1 MFGACAGWG
10 LMSPVGKDAMLH
22 GFDGITMVSF
32 RVAGACLLFWIA
44 SLFAPKEQVPWRDR
58 LMFIG
63 AALTGLLFNQC
74 CFTIGLSITSPINA
88 SIVTTS
94 MPIFAMI
101 LAALILREPIT
112 GKKALGV
119 LMGCSGALILILSS
133 AAHADARVGDI
144 RGDLLCLFAQFSF
157 ALYLSLFNPL
167 IKRYNVFTVNKYMF
181 SWATLMLLPLSS
193 YHVYGVIS
201 QPIPLLT
208 WIEVGYVVV
217 CGTFFCYI
225 LTMIGQRTL
234 RPTVVSVYNY
244 VQPIVAVAASL
255 IMMANA
261 AAPLNTAASPGT
273 AAASSYDEFSILAG
287 MDNGDTDIDIN
298 MDGQFDVKDCFYL
311 MAYDYRKELEPAIEN
326 NILSIADFDMS
337 GSVDHADSDILLK
350 YLVTRKKA
358 KGLASLIARGYER
371 EIATEAL
378 EATLASTPKNV
389 EEESLKK
396 DFFIAKN
403 KFLKF
408 EDLYI
413 RKQKIFAYLA
423 RKGYKY
429 EDIKRVI
436 EEEYN
441 EA

>member
-193 YHVYGVIS
+193 CHVYGVIS

-255 IMMANA
+255 IMGISTMK
-261 AAPLNTAASPGT
+261 LTHV
-273 AAASSYDEFSILAG
+273 LAVVLVFCG
-287 MDNGDTDIDIN
+287 VWLV
-298 MDGQFDVKDCFYL
+298 VKSKS
-311 MAYDYRKELEPAIEN
+311 RK
-326 NILSIADFDMS
+326 D
-337 GSVDHADSDILLK
+337 
-350 YLVTRKKA
+350 
-358 KGLASLIARGYER
+358 
-371 EIATEAL
+371 
-378 EATLASTPKNV
+378 
-389 EEESLKK
+389 
-396 DFFIAKN
+396 
-403 KFLKF
+403 
-408 EDLYI
+408 
-413 RKQKIFAYLA
+413 
-423 RKGYKY
+423 
-429 EDIKRVI
+429 I
-436 EEEYN
+436 EEERQEKKN
-441 EA
+441 V

>member
-167 IKRYNVFTVNKYMF
+167 IKRFNVFTVNKFMF

-255 IMMANA
+255 IMGISTMKLTHVLAVV
-261 AAPLNTAASPGT
+261 LV
-273 AAASSYDEFSILAG
+273 FSGVWLV
-287 MDNGDTDIDIN
+287 
-298 MDGQFDVKDCFYL
+298 VKSKS
-311 MAYDYRKELEPAIEN
+311 RK
-326 NILSIADFDMS
+326 D
-337 GSVDHADSDILLK
+337 
-350 YLVTRKKA
+350 
-358 KGLASLIARGYER
+358 
-371 EIATEAL
+371 
-378 EATLASTPKNV
+378 
-389 EEESLKK
+389 
-396 DFFIAKN
+396 
-403 KFLKF
+403 
-408 EDLYI
+408 
-413 RKQKIFAYLA
+413 
-423 RKGYKY
+423 
-429 EDIKRVI
+429 I
-436 EEEYN
+436 EEERQEKKN
-441 EA
+441 V

>member
-133 AAHADARVGDI
+133 AVHADARVGDI

-255 IMMANA
+255 IMGISTMKLTHVLAVV
-261 AAPLNTAASPGT
+261 LV
-273 AAASSYDEFSILAG
+273 FSGVWLV
-287 MDNGDTDIDIN
+287 
-298 MDGQFDVKDCFYL
+298 VKSKS
-311 MAYDYRKELEPAIEN
+311 RK
-326 NILSIADFDMS
+326 D
-337 GSVDHADSDILLK
+337 
-350 YLVTRKKA
+350 
-358 KGLASLIARGYER
+358 
-371 EIATEAL
+371 
-378 EATLASTPKNV
+378 
-389 EEESLKK
+389 
-396 DFFIAKN
+396 
-403 KFLKF
+403 
-408 EDLYI
+408 
-413 RKQKIFAYLA
+413 
-423 RKGYKY
+423 
-429 EDIKRVI
+429 I
-436 EEEYN
+436 EEERQEKKN
-441 EA
+441 V